1 MALKMFAD
9 QPSDDKL
16 STRGKRGAKA
26 PRIARTPVGKGVFAG
41 RRYEAAEIVGEIE
54 GTVIDDLDYG
64 SNYCMDLGD
73 ERCLEPAPP
82 FRFMN
87 HSCQPNCQ
95 LHWFD
100 IAAGPGVAAGRRMFV
115 LALDQIAEGDQLT
128 IDYAWPAHMA
138 IPCRCRAPGCR
149 GWIVAEEELAAVPN
163 AFHL

>member
-26 PRIARTPVGKGVFAG
+26 PRIARTPVGKEVFAG

-73 ERCLEPAPP
+73 ERCL
-82 FRFMN
+82 
-87 HSCQPNCQ
+87 
-95 LHWFD
+95 
-100 IAAGPGVAAGRRMFV
+100 
-115 LALDQIAEGDQLT
+115 
-128 IDYAWPAHMA
+128 
-138 IPCRCRAPGCR
+138 
-149 GWIVAEEELAAVPN
+149 
-163 AFHL
+163 